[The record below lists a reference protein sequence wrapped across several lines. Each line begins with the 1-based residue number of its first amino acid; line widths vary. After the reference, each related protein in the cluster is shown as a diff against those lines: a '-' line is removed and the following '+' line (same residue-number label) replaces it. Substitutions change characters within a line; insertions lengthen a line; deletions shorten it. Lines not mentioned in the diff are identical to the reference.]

1 MGIYVGI
8 YIYTWAHVV
17 FYSLLRTPD
26 MSLSQTS
33 PGGECGASEGDSS
46 HHQRQQA
53 AAGVRTVDFLSRC
66 HW

>member
-1 MGIYVGI
+1 MYI
-8 YIYTWAHVV
+8 YIYILYTWAHV
-17 FYSLLRTPD
+17 FFYYYSLLRTPD

-53 AAGVRTVDFLSRC
+53 AAGVRTVDFL
-66 HW
+66 